1 MRRLKGSVVRHIKF
15 CPPMTLWVIQVGPT
29 RPESCRHVRC
39 TPIATE
45 LVRHSNLALRANRVL
60 MRHSKQP
67 PYSIRPSARA
77 SYCCGADLL
86 VPCMKAWISSR
97 VRRPSL
103 FASIALKIRS

>member
-1 MRRLKGSVVRHIKF
+1 MASPGPSRGGVHLHDAADNGAIGEHVEVIVVPLAGRTRSRGVLEDQLLGHVSRKLTRS
-15 CPPMTLWVIQVGPT
+15 PPW
-29 RPESCRHVRC
+29 
-39 TPIATE
+39 
-45 LVRHSNLALRANRVL
+45 
-60 MRHSKQP
+60 
-67 PYSIRPSARA
+67 ARA